1 MADITNVAAGNRQDT
16 NGERKTDALL
26 SARAVAYHSCSYQDK
41 IQPQVGR
48 QSAWKASRPL
58 IAQAT
63 DKDACT
69 DDCEQRYSSAM
80 NHAMALDAKD
90 VSDLKARHGSTFMKA
105 GLQAE
110 AWIAVPTNKMWSY
123 EIGHLYRD
131 QLKTAAQGSEDMYYA
146 SLLVF
151 REDCEKFLSAK
162 DGIEKSK
169 EKQDDVADHAKE
181 LLIPSQSQE
190 ITSQALARAPRNQ
203 EPALA
208 AATMEE
214 QLKRTSVGNQCWVD
228 SKQKPPA
235 RLPAQVPN
243 LPEEHS
249 VAEYAE
255 DIQDLWY
262 REEVTSL
269 PRPDYMTTQ
278 VDITE
283 KMRTILID
291 WLIEVHMKYRMR
303 AETLFLTVNIVDRYL
318 SHKQVGRK
326 RLQLVGVSSMLIASK
341 FEDINPPE
349 VPDFVYITD
358 HAYTRQEVTSME
370 CCILRTLNF
379 RIVVPTAANF
389 FEILQR
395 ANGCDEK
402 HRARAQYIL
411 ELGLLDTRMLHHKPS
426 HVVAAA
432 LLLSNE
438 YSGRTLVWPD
448 KMSLFSR
455 HTEKDLRSCSENLR
469 QLVEADQSGEGGEL
483 RAVHK
488 KFSAACYFSVA
499 RDFRK

>member
-1 MADITNVAAGNRQDT
+1 
-16 NGERKTDALL
+16 
-26 SARAVAYHSCSYQDK
+26 
-41 IQPQVGR
+41 
-48 QSAWKASRPL
+48 
-58 IAQAT
+58 
-63 DKDACT
+63 
-69 DDCEQRYSSAM
+69 M

-90 VSDLKARHGSTFMKA
+90 VADLKARHGNTFIKA

-146 SLLVF
+146 SLLLF
-151 REDCEKFLSAK
+151 REDCEKSLSAK

-181 LLIPSQSQE
+181 LPVPSHSQE
-190 ITSQALARAPRNQ
+190 ITSQALARAPRNHEQ
-203 EPALA
+203 LLA
-208 AATMEE
+208 DAMEE
-214 QLKRTSVGNQCWVD
+214 QLKRSIVGKRLEAEAAGD
-228 SKQKPPA
+228 SKQKPQA

-303 AETLFLTVNIVDRYL
+303 PETLFLTVNIVDRYL

-358 HAYTRQEVTSME
+358 HAYSRQEVTSME

-389 FEILQR
+389 FEVLQR

-402 HRARAQYIL
+402 HRAKAQYIL
-411 ELGLLDTRMLHHKPS
+411 ELGLLDTRMLHQKPS

-438 YSGRTLVWPD
+438 YSGRNLVWPD

-455 HTEKDLRSCSENLR
+455 HTEKELRSCSENLR